1 MAPLTNYAA
10 AINELAEECSAAT
23 ESKGFLDNDLGSD
36 FAQVVAKI
44 ALIGTE
50 VSEALAVHR
59 DFYDDDDEDVT
70 TRMTPLQESDLTEEV
85 ADIVIRC
92 LDLCGYLDLDL
103 GNAILDKMA
112 KNRERVPKHGK
123 RY

>member
-103 GNAILDKMA
+103 
-112 KNRERVPKHGK
+112 
-123 RY
+123 